1 MIHFIRLTRP
11 VNLVIIAITM
21 YGLGWYFEGLANIQ
35 AFGIQSFDF
44 FLLVLSTTMI
54 AAAGNII
61 NDYFDVRAD
70 RVNKPERLIIGV
82 TIKRRVAIVT
92 HWGINFLAFSIA
104 AYLSWRMDT
113 FWYVFIH
120 LLSINMLWYY
130 SSYFKR
136 KFLIGNIM
144 IAGLTAMVPLLVG
157 LYYFQS
163 YELASASR
171 ANVIFEFPFVGFTNK
186 TLLIFLSVAL
196 AGYAFLLNLARE
208 IVKDME
214 DVKGD
219 ENIKAQTLP
228 IVLGSKT
235 SKLVIILIL
244 AFSIVMTGFVTFFF
258 PTIEFIA
265 LIPLYLSAI
274 LVIFAIIML
283 LLAKEKLKYKM
294 VNMWIKLA
302 MVVGLFSP
310 VYWKLL
316 LYYA

>member
-11 VNLVIIAITM
+11 LNLAIIAITM
-21 YGLGWYFEGLANIQ
+21 YGLGWYFEGLAKVEK
-35 AFGIQSFDF
+35 FGIQSFDF

-82 TIKRRVAIVT
+82 TVKRRVAIVT

-136 KFLIGNIM
+136 KFLMGNIM

-163 YELASASR
+163 FELAPAPN
-171 ANVIFEFPFVGFTNK
+171 ANVLFEFPFVGFTNK

-214 DVKGD
+214 DVEGD
-219 ENIKAQTLP
+219 QNIKAQTIP
-228 IVLGSKT
+228 IVLGNKT
-235 SKLVIILIL
+235 TKLIILLIL
-244 AFSIVMTGFVTFFF
+244 AFSIVMTAFVTVFF

-265 LIPLYLSAI
+265 LLPLYLSGI

-283 LLAKEKLKYKM
+283 FLAKEKHKYKM
-294 VNMWIKLA
+294 VNLWIKLA
-302 MVVGLFSP
+302 MVVGLLSP

>member
-1 MIHFIRLTRP
+1 
-11 VNLVIIAITM
+11 
-21 YGLGWYFEGLANIQ
+21 
-35 AFGIQSFDF
+35 
-44 FLLVLSTTMI
+44 
-54 AAAGNII
+54 
-61 NDYFDVRAD
+61 
-70 RVNKPERLIIGV
+70 
-82 TIKRRVAIVT
+82 
-92 HWGINFLAFSIA
+92 
-104 AYLSWRMDT
+104 MDT